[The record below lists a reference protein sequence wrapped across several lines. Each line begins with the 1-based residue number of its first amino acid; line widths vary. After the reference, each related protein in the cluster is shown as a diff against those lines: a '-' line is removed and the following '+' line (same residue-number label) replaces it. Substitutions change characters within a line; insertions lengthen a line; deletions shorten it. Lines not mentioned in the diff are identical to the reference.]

1 MTTRTTFQFKF
12 PRLFSKNRH
21 PGKLHCTFFTT
32 KVRKLIS
39 VEGGEALSR
48 SLINGI
54 RAKTRSKMAFTLSR
68 QNDVGSRSR
77 TSKYWENL
85 VFVLEF

>member
-1 MTTRTTFQFKF
+1 MTTRMTFQFKF
-12 PRLFSKNRH
+12 FAYSLKIDTLESFIV
-21 PGKLHCTFFTT
+21 LFFTT

-48 SLINGI
+48 SLLIINDI
-54 RAKTRSKMAFTLSR
+54 LAKTCSRMAIAFTLSR

-77 TSKYWENL
+77 TS
-85 VFVLEF
+85 

>member
-1 MTTRTTFQFKF
+1 MTTRMTFQFKF
-12 PRLFSKNRH
+12 FRLFSNNRH
-21 PGKLHCTFFTT
+21 PGKLHRTFFTT

-48 SLINGI
+48 SLLIINDI
-54 RAKTRSKMAFTLSR
+54 LAKTCSRMAIAFTLSR

-77 TSKYWENL
+77 TS
-85 VFVLEF
+85 

>member
-1 MTTRTTFQFKF
+1 MTTRMTFQFKF
-12 PRLFSKNRH
+12 SRLFSKNRH
-21 PGKLHCTFFTT
+21 PGKLHRTFFTT

-48 SLINGI
+48 SLINI

-68 QNDVGSRSR
+68 QNDVGSR
-77 TSKYWENL
+77 L
-85 VFVLEF
+85 HH

>member
-1 MTTRTTFQFKF
+1 MTTRMTFQFKF
-12 PRLFSKNRH
+12 FRLFSKNRH
-21 PGKLHCTFFTT
+21 PGKLHRTFFTT

-48 SLINGI
+48 SLLIINDI
-54 RAKTRSKMAFTLSR
+54 LAKTCSRMAIAFTLSR

-77 TSKYWENL
+77 TS
-85 VFVLEF
+85 

>member
-12 PRLFSKNRH
+12 SRLFFKNRH
-21 PGKLHCTFFTT
+21 SKSFIVLFFTT

-39 VEGGEALSR
+39 VEGSEALSR
-48 SLINGI
+48 WLINGI

-68 QNDVGSRSR
+68 QNDVRSPSR
-77 TSKYWENL
+77 TSKHWENL
-85 VFVLEF
+85 VLALES

>member
-1 MTTRTTFQFKF
+1 MITRTTFQSKL
-12 PRLFSKNRH
+12 PRVFSKNRH
-21 PGKLHCTFFTT
+21 PGKLHRAFFTT

-48 SLINGI
+48 SLTNGI

-68 QNDVGSRSR
+68 QNDVGSSARI
-77 TSKYWENL
+77 TS
-85 VFVLEF
+85 

>member
-1 MTTRTTFQFKF
+1 MATRTTFQFKF

-32 KVRKLIS
+32 KVGTLIS

-48 SLINGI
+48 SWDYI
-54 RAKTRSKMAFTLSR
+54 RAKTRSKIAFTLSR
-68 QNDVGSRSR
+68 QNDVGSRAR
-77 TSKYWENL
+77 TS
-85 VFVLEF
+85 

>member
-21 PGKLHCTFFTT
+21 PGNLHRTFFTT

-48 SLINGI
+48 SLINGHYI
-54 RAKTRSKMAFTLSR
+54 RAKTCSKMAFTLSR
-68 QNDVGSRSR
+68 QNDVGSRAR
-77 TSKYWENL
+77 TS
-85 VFVLEF
+85 

>member
-21 PGKLHCTFFTT
+21 PGKLHRTFFTT

-48 SLINGI
+48 SLLIINDI
-54 RAKTRSKMAFTLSR
+54 LAKNCSRMAIAFTLSR

-77 TSKYWENL
+77 TC
-85 VFVLEF
+85 